1 MLPKAAFQFGVKAG
15 DGRKSGKDLTRKQDN
30 KLSGQL
36 RKIQARGPGDPW
48 SGDLAYALPCKGL
61 LLICEHAAAR
71 EPGSHFCMLKAA
83 CSTYVV
89 PIT

>member
-36 RKIQARGPGDPW
+36 RKIQACGHGT
-48 SGDLAYALPCKGL
+48 LYA
-61 LLICEHAAAR
+61 
-71 EPGSHFCMLKAA
+71 
-83 CSTYVV
+83 
-89 PIT
+89 